1 MIKLTYLAV
10 LEPGENGSYSV
21 YFPDLPGCFSYGN
34 NLEDAQYMATEAVN
48 LHIYGM
54 ECDHE
59 RIPIPSNN
67 LSKKDTDGNII
78 MPITI

>member
-1 MIKLTYLAV
+1 MAPTAYI
-10 LEPGENGSYSV
+10 SQIC
-21 YFPDLPGCFSYGN
+21 PDVSATEKIWKMPN
-34 NLEDAQYMATEAVN
+34 AWATEAVN

-54 ECDHE
+54 ERDHE

-67 LSKKDTDGNII
+67 LSKEDIEGNII